1 MTFLKRGSDLMH
13 AYIKKNGKFVPTT
26 RSFQTQPFPGHYAIG
41 YIDKGYPDV
50 YGDYKKIKTARAAAY
65 VDVKNL
71 KESMYVFIQ
80 CGYYSSDKKKVVT
93 HYAPI
98 GRVFILSE
106 TMVWEG
112 QKTKQKN
119 ELKKDGLLG
128 RRL

>member
-1 MTFLKRGSDLMH
+1 MQPYM
-13 AYIKKNGKFVPTT
+13 KKDGKFVPTVS
-26 RSFQTQPFPGHYAIG
+26 SFQTQTFPGHYAIG

-50 YGDYKKIKTARAAAY
+50 YGNYKKIKTARAAAY

-80 CGYYSSDKKKVVT
+80 CGFYTSDKKKVVT

-98 GRVFILSE
+98 GRVLIRSE
-106 TMVWEG
+106 KMVWENK
-112 QKTKQKN
+112 KTKQQN

-128 RRL
+128 RRI

>member
-1 MTFLKRGSDLMH
+1 MQ

-26 RSFQTQPFPGHYAIG
+26 RSSQTQAFPGHYAIG

-98 GRVFILSE
+98 GRVLIRSE
-106 TMVWEG
+106 KVVWEE

-119 ELKKDGLLG
+119 ALNKDGSLG
-128 RRL
+128 RRN

>member
-1 MTFLKRGSDLMH
+1 MVSAF
-13 AYIKKNGKFVPTT
+13 IKKNGKFVQTT

-50 YGDYKKIKTARAAAY
+50 YGNYKSIKTARAAAY

-80 CGYYSSDKKKVVT
+80 CGYYTSDKKKVVT

-98 GRVFILSE
+98 GHVLIRSE
-106 TMVWEG
+106 KMVWEE

-119 ELKKDGLLG
+119 YVNKDGTLG